1 MAMNRAAQ
9 FVAGLWLVLI
19 AGGAGACSG
28 PADSAVDKAV
38 GSGTPSSTTTR
49 LSVAVVNYPL
59 MYFAQRIGGLDVRV
73 TFPAP
78 PDGDPAFWEPG
89 PEQIASYQEA
99 DLILLNGAS
108 YAKWVPR
115 VSLPT
120 SRMVTTS
127 VAFADSYI
135 PLEGETTHS
144 HGDTGEHQHG
154 DVAFTTWL
162 DPLQAIAQAEAIR
175 DALIRLRPDAAS
187 GFQERFVALEADL
200 QELDARLAAVVA
212 AGGSPPLLFSHPV
225 YQYFIRRYEIDG
237 AAVHWEPQEQP
248 TPEQWQELKT
258 LLVTHPAR
266 WMVWE
271 GTPDPGTVAGLREQ
285 GLDSVV
291 FDPCGGVPEDGDYLS
306 VMWENIRRLSEALNL
321 KHMEEMES

>member
-1 MAMNRAAQ
+1 MAMNRGSQ
-9 FVAGLWLVLI
+9 SVAGLWLLLI

-28 PADSAVDKAV
+28 SADSTFDKAA
-38 GSGTPSSTTTR
+38 GSATPSSTTTQ

-59 MYFAQRIGGLDVRV
+59 MYFADRIGGPDVSL

-78 PDGDPAFWEPG
+78 PGGDPAFWEPG

-120 SRMVTTS
+120 SRMVNTS

-154 DVAFTTWL
+154 EVAFTTWL
-162 DPLQAIAQAEAIR
+162 DPLQAIAQAAAIR
-175 DALIRLRPDAAS
+175 DALISSRPDAAA
-187 GFQERFVALEADL
+187 GFQERFAALEADL
-200 QELDARLAAVVA
+200 QELDDRLATIFAA
-212 AGGSPPLLFSHPV
+212 AGPQPLLFSHPV
-225 YQYFIRRYEIDG
+225 YQYFIRRYEVDG
-237 AAVHWEPQEQP
+237 AAVHWEPEEQP
-248 TPEQWQELKT
+248 TPEQWQELET
-258 LLVTHPAR
+258 LLSAHPAR

-271 GTPDPGTVAGLREQ
+271 GAPEPATVAGLKEK
-285 GLDSVV
+285 GLGSVV
-291 FDPCGGVPEDGDYLS
+291 FDPCGGAPEDGDYLS
-306 VMWENIRRLSEALNL
+306 VMWENIRRLSDALNPDY
-321 KHMEEMES
+321 MEDSSS